1 MPPAPRCPPALRA
14 AVFRGSTA
22 VQQGQLTRGQL
33 RSAAFTALA
42 RDVYA
47 GPDVVLDHRARV
59 TAVRLLLPSAV
70 VGGRSAAVLWGVPLA
85 GPDDDVEVTLPPAS
99 TTGRIDGVRVRRR
112 TLPAADVVVRGG
124 TPVTDLTR
132 TALDLAGCTP
142 RDEAVALVDRFLGA
156 VPLGHGEL
164 LAAAVADRA
173 RGGRRAEAVVRL
185 ADGLA
190 ESPMETVVR
199 LLLLR
204 SRLPP
209 PVAQFRV
216 VDGGREIARVDF
228 AWPDRKVAVEYDG
241 RWHGEPGQFVRD
253 RARLNR
259 LTAAGWR
266 VVFVTAED
274 LRNPAALVARV
285 AAELAR
291 SM

>member
-1 MPPAPRCPPALRA
+1 MPPVPRCPPELRA
-14 AVFRGSTA
+14 VVFRGSTA
-22 VQQGQLTRGQL
+22 IRDGQVTAGQL
-33 RSAAFTALA
+33 RSHAFTSLA

-59 TAVRLLLPSAV
+59 TAVRLLLPAAV
-70 VGGRSAAVLWGVPLA
+70 VAGRSAAVVWGVALA
-85 GPDDDVEVTLPPAS
+85 GPRDDVEVTLPPAC
-99 TTGRIDGVRVRRR
+99 TAGRVDGVRVRRR
-112 TLPAADVVVRGG
+112 ALAAGDVVLRGDV
-124 TPVTDLTR
+124 PVTDLAR
-132 TALDLAGCTP
+132 TALDLAVCAP

-156 VPLGHGEL
+156 VPLRHGEL
-164 LAAAVADRA
+164 LAAAAADRT
-173 RGGRRAEAVVRL
+173 RGARRAEEVVRL

-199 LLLLR
+199 LLLHR

-209 PVAQFRV
+209 PVAQHRV
-216 VDGGREIARVDF
+216 LHGGREIARVDF
-228 AWPDRKVAVEYDG
+228 AWPEQRVAVEYDG
-241 RWHGEPGQFVRD
+241 RWHGEPGQFTRD

-285 AAELAR
+285 AAELDR
-291 SM
+291 PM

>member
-1 MPPAPRCPPALRA
+1 MPPVPRCPPELRA
-14 AVFRGSTA
+14 VVFRGSTA
-22 VQQGQLTRGQL
+22 IRDGQVTAGQL
-33 RSAAFTALA
+33 RSHAFTSLA

-47 GPDVVLDHRARV
+47 GPDVVLDHRARI

-70 VGGRSAAVLWGVPLA
+70 VSGRSAAVVWGVPLA
-85 GPDDDVEVTLPPAS
+85 EPRDDVEVTLPPAC
-99 TTGRIDGVRVRRR
+99 TAGRVDGVRARRR
-112 TLPAADVVVRGG
+112 VLPAADVVLRGDAA
-124 TPVTDLTR
+124 VTDLAR
-132 TALDLAGCTP
+132 TALDLAGCAP
-142 RDEAVALVDRFLGA
+142 RDDAVALVDRFLGA
-156 VPLGHGEL
+156 VPLSHDEL
-164 LAAAVADRA
+164 LVAAVADRT
-173 RGGRRAEAVVRL
+173 RGARRAEAVVRL

-199 LLLLR
+199 LLLHR
-204 SRLPP
+204 SRLPT

-216 VDGGREIARVDF
+216 VHDGREIARVDF

-241 RWHGEPGQFVRD
+241 RWHGEPGQFARD
-253 RARLNR
+253 RTRLNR

-274 LRNPAALVARV
+274 LRNPSALVARV